1 MSDTISRIILQLL
14 ITILIGLVLFLIE
27 NRVVSRRSRATGS
40 KATSTG
46 DLTRLVNGLNKTSL
60 ELDNILALIVEV
72 TQDRANAATKLQA
85 EMKRLEQAEE
95 EYLVRIET
103 LKNEPL
109 RVVNDLLNELE
120 PNRIRTPRRDFML
133 FLAGVLLSA
142 IVSIVLSLLRV
153 GG

>member
-1 MSDTISRIILQLL
+1 MSDTISLVLLQLL
-14 ITILIGLVLFLIE
+14 ITVLIGLIIFLIA
-27 NRVVSRRSRATGS
+27 NMVISREKGS

-60 ELDNILALIVEV
+60 ELDNILELILEV

-85 EMKRLEQAEE
+85 EMKRLEEAEE

-133 FLAGVLLSA
+133 FFAGVLLSA
-142 IVSIVLSLLRV
+142 IVSIVLSLLKV